1 MIATPIPT
9 PSTTWA
15 TPDAGQV
22 EVLLQ
27 RWIDGP
33 SLEERLMALF
43 GMVGRKISSDQAV
56 ALWHKL
62 MTRCADRM
70 SPGAAERVK
79 RQLIMLAPEMKIA
92 DQCFQELLTARRRTE
107 PAPPIVFM
115 ITSCLRYLDKARKVQ
130 ATLQALGAHA
140 RIVIGDP
147 SLPAAVE
154 DGDVTRL
161 PVPDSYE
168 ALTLKVL
175 EGLTWVR
182 QTYGPVNVCKVDDDM
197 RFTDAFDAI
206 RLAEVAHSLQYAGQP
221 WGGVCDRA
229 WHLGKTARPT
239 PIYARRQRGMFAYG
253 PMYLLGARAVDHL
266 VRIWTHF
273 PGEVEGRFYEDRA
286 IGELLAEAGIP
297 LKPYPIARMGAETEQ
312 AERLIGAAE

>member
-1 MIATPIPT
+1 MIATPAPAARSKWPT
-9 PSTTWA
+9 P
-15 TPDAGQV
+15 GERQV
-22 EVLLQ
+22 EELLQ

-33 SLEERLMALF
+33 SIEDRLVALF
-43 GMVGRKISSDQAV
+43 GMVGRKLSSDEAV
-56 ALWHKL
+56 PVWHKL
-62 MTRCADRM
+62 MTRCADRL
-70 SPGAAERVK
+70 SPGAAEQVK
-79 RQLIMLAPEMKIA
+79 RQLIMLAPELKLA
-92 DQCFQELLTARRRTE
+92 DQCFQELLLSRRRAE

-115 ITSCLRYLDKARKVQ
+115 ITSCLRYLDKARKVH
-130 ATLQALGAHA
+130 AELQALGAHA

-147 SLPAAVE
+147 SVPAAVE

-182 QTYGPVNVCKVDDDM
+182 QTYGPVNVVKVDDDM
-197 RFTDAFDAI
+197 QFSDAFDPL
-206 RLAEVAHSLQYAGQP
+206 RLAEAAHTLQYAGQP

-239 PIYARRQRGMFAYG
+239 PIYARRQRCMFAYG
-253 PMYLLGARAVDHL
+253 PMYLLGKRAVDHL
-266 VRIWTHF
+266 VRIWMHY

-286 IGELLAEAGIP
+286 VGELLAEAGIA
-297 LKPYPIARMGAETEQ
+297 LQAYPIARMGGVIEQ
-312 AERLIGAAE
+312 NERFIGAAD